1 MKKTDTVSLY
11 VRTGYNA
18 GKIVKTKI
26 ERGDSLTLKKF
37 IRTYLYRNKAPIFF
51 TIILIYLFIFLLFKW
66 NV

>member
-11 VRTGYNA
+11 IRTGRNA

-37 IRTYLYRNKAPIFF
+37 IRTYLYRNKAQIFF
-51 TIILIYLFIFLLFKW
+51 IIILIYLFIFLLFKW